1 MEMLEQIVTAAYI
14 VVLLAVVV
22 DMLRGM
28 WSYK

>member
-1 MEMLEQIVTAAYI
+1 MEMLEQIITAAYI

-28 WSYK
+28 WFYK

>member
-28 WSYK
+28 WFYK